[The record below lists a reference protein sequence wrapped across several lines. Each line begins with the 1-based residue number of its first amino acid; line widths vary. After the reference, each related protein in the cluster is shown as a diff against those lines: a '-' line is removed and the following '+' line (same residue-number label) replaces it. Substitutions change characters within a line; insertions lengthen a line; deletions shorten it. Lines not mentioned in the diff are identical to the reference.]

1 MQITRLFILILITI
15 GISQN
20 TNAQILDKIGKK
32 VTKQVS
38 KSAEQRTSQEIDKAT
53 DKALDKVFEPKK
65 SKDKTKPKTTDT
77 TTPSTDKT
85 SNSDNTGEPQPIEP
99 VAIENPKEKIKEKA
113 TINKLEENEFVG
125 SFRIE
130 IKKFKKNKPVKN
142 GHAILDYFFD
152 TYDIAIHQFNGDQP
166 KDRLAAIILLRQSQA
181 SIIISEEEKKA
192 IKTRLSRE
200 LLTPKDEKEEEVFI
214 TRTSETKNIDTY
226 NCVKYLVEKGSEF
239 SELWVDESTKVD
251 LHKINRTLQSL
262 FAKNLN
268 GNNYETSKEIKG
280 LIREATTTNNAKKE
294 KTHMRLSY
302 YDDENPGRKPFDY
315 SDYEVI
321 DGF

>member
-1 MQITRLFILILITI
+1 MQITRLFTIVLLTI
-15 GISQN
+15 GFQQSSS
-20 TNAQILDKIGKK
+20 AQVFDKIADK
-32 VTKQVS
+32 VTKQVT
-38 KSAEQRTSQEIDKAT
+38 KSAERRASQEVDKAT

-65 SKDKTKPKTTDT
+65 SKDKSKTTPPT
-77 TTPSTDKT
+77 SNTDKT
-85 SNSDNTGEPQPIEP
+85 EPSTNTTNNTEPQPIEP
-99 VAIENPKEKIKEKA
+99 VAVETVKNTKEKA
-113 TINKLEENEFVG
+113 KINKLEENEFVG
-125 SFRIE
+125 SFRVE
-130 IKKFKKNKPVKN
+130 IKKFKKNKPVKD
-142 GHAILDYFFD
+142 GHAILDYYFD

-181 SIIISEEEKKA
+181 SVIISEEEKKA

-200 LLTPKDEKEEEVFI
+200 LLTPKPEKEEEAYI

-226 NCVKYLVEKGSEF
+226 NCVKYLVEKGNEF

-262 FAKNLN
+262 FGKNLN
-268 GNNYETSKEIKG
+268 GNYYETSKEIKG
-280 LIREATTTNNAKKE
+280 LIREATITNNSKKE
-294 KTHMRLSY
+294 KTHMQLSY